1 MKTVLLAGAAGV
13 MLLAAGV
20 VHGVWSDRWNDGA
33 DLGAAVAQLER
44 VPLTVGEWQG
54 KRTEH
59 VSDPRSGLAGSATF
73 LFQHKKSG
81 KMVTVFLA
89 CGRPGP
95 VSVHTPDVCY
105 AGAGFEV
112 ERAAPFSSS
121 RPGLAGQSFFTA
133 RLVRKRATEQTAQR
147 IFWAWHGARG
157 WEVSDNPRVSFAGR
171 GALFKMYVIREVTGP
186 SESLENDPCVEL
198 METLLPAL
206 EKTVFG

>member
-1 MKTVLLAGAAGV
+1 MQRKPRLYSAARQTYR
-13 MLLAAGV
+13 A
-20 VHGVWSDRWNDGA
+20 R
-33 DLGAAVAQLER
+33 QR
-44 VPLTVGEWQG
+44 
-54 KRTEH
+54 
-59 VSDPRSGLAGSATF
+59 PRSGLAGSATF

-81 KMVTVFLA
+81 KMVTRLA

-206 EKTVFG
+206 ENRVRLKSRLRVGCGRVFRACSAFDLVLAWR